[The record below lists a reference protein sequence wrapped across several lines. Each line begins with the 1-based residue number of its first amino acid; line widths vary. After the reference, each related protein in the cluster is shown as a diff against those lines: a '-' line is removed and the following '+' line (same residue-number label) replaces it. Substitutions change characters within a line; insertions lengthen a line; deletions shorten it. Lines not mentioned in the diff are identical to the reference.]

1 MEAHKTA
8 VDALAAQVKRFHV
21 RQQPFRIYHGS
32 TNSTRQSQH
41 HAHNTVSTADLNHV
55 LHVNEVTQTV
65 TVEPNVPMDALVAA
79 TLEHGLVPL
88 VVMEFPGI
96 TAGGGFSGTSG
107 ESSSFRH
114 GFFDATVLQ
123 IEIVI
128 PNGEIRSASPTGPAA
143 DLFWGA
149 ASAFGTLGVVTMLE
163 IQCRR
168 ALPFVELT
176 YLSTTSMSEAMDT
189 IRASTADPTI
199 EYLDGIVYAK
209 DHIVICAG
217 KLTDTLPT
225 ATATSP
231 AAAPIQQFTR
241 PHDPWFYLHAQA
253 RAPRRPSPSAS
264 PTPPSLPKDHIPL
277 QDYLFRYDRGAF
289 WTGRYAY
296 SYFLTPFTHLTRYL
310 LDNFMHTRVMYHALH
325 QSGLAAQYLIQDV
338 AVPYTA
344 TTTFLDWLD
353 APANFG
359 HYPIWL
365 CPLLVRDEGGGLMTT
380 SGRRRPRPNTQ
391 ATPTPTTTVTTIST
405 PQDETHTQATA
416 QTPLDQDRGKDKAAA
431 TADEDAKYLLNFGLW
446 APSPHRGDAFID
458 HNRRLERK
466 VHALGGKKWLYAH
479 AYYTEA
485 EFWEIYDWERYRG
498 LRERYQAA
506 YLPDLWEKVR
516 IAWGKRD
523 WTLCER

>member
-8 VDALAAQVKRFHV
+8 VDALAAQVKQFHA

-41 HAHNTVSTADLNHV
+41 HAHNTISTADLNHV
-55 LHVNEVTQTV
+55 LHVNEVTKTV

-128 PNGEIRSASPTGPAA
+128 PNGEIRSASPTGPSA

-163 IQCRR
+163 IQCRP

-189 IRASTADPTI
+189 IRAATADPTV

-225 ATATSP
+225 ATSPATSP
-231 AAAPIQQFTR
+231 ATAPIQQFTR

-253 RAPRRPSPSAS
+253 RAPRRSSPSAL
-264 PTPPSLPKDHIPL
+264 PKVPPPKDHIPL

-338 AVPYTA
+338 AVPYAA

-353 APANFG
+353 APENFG

-365 CPLLVRDEGGGLMTT
+365 CPLL
-380 SGRRRPRPNTQ
+380 TQ
-391 ATPTPTTTVTTIST
+391 ATTQT
-405 PQDETHTQATA
+405 PQD
-416 QTPLDQDRGKDKAAA
+416 QDKDKA
-431 TADEDAKYLLNFGLW
+431 TDEDAKYLLNFGLW

-479 AYYTEA
+479 AYYTEE
-485 EFWEIYDWERYRG
+485 EFWEIYDWERYRR

-516 IAWGKRD
+516 VRLGQTQDGEGAGWVKWGRGLLGRVWPVRGLYGVWRAWWGGEYYLKG
-523 WTLCER
+523 